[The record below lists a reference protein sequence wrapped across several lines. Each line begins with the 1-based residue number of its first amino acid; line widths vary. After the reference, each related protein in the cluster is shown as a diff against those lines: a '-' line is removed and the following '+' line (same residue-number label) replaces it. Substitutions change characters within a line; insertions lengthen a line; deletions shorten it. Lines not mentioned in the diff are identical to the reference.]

1 MKPGTIDMT
10 ITRSRRTRVLL
21 SVAVAASLF
30 ATALAPAPEAHAVQL
45 SPATSYGSVTQRFDD
60 AERAKDVQAGLEL
73 LDSIPDDVL
82 STGDA
87 GTAAWFREHAGAA
100 EGAERAWDTMQAS
113 VLGCSAAIA
122 MVIASTAIPAAKI
135 LRVKRLIDE
144 LGGVA
149 TAVQILWGASF
160 SYEKLQAVGGA
171 ALALA
176 GELLGIT
183 SIQTECFS

>member
-1 MKPGTIDMT
+1 MKHGTIDMT
-10 ITRSRRTRVLL
+10 VTSGRRTRLLL

-30 ATALAPAPEAHAVQL
+30 ATALAPAPAAHAVQ
-45 SPATSYGSVTQRFDD
+45 PEPVTPSGTISQRIED
-60 AERAKDVQAGLEL
+60 AEHAKDLQAGLEL

-82 STGDA
+82 RTGDA
-87 GTAAWFREHAGAA
+87 GTAAWFREHAGSADD
-100 EGAERAWDTMQAS
+100 AERGWETMQAS
-113 VLGCSAAIA
+113 FLGCAAAIA

-149 TAVQILWGASF
+149 RAVQILWGASF
-160 SYEKLQAVGGA
+160 YYEKLQVVGGA

-183 SIQTECFS
+183 SIRTECFS